1 MYKMQIW
8 LLLELHR
15 KENSMKVLYELK
27 DRLTR
32 ELDEIAMQQ
41 DITESSLDIIDKL
54 THSIKSIETIIAMNE
69 TQRHSFDNY
78 NSRDRYSSMD
88 SYRSMDGYSER
99 RGRDSMGRYTSRE
112 GYSEHKNDELKHQLE
127 DIYQYTKDEQS
138 RNMIQ
143 KWIKEL

>member
-1 MYKMQIW
+1 
-8 LLLELHR
+8 
-15 KENSMKVLYELK
+15 MKVLYELK

-69 TQRHSFDNY
+69 AQRHSFDNY

-112 GYSEHKNDELKHQLE
+112 GYSGHKNDELKHQLE

>member
-1 MYKMQIW
+1 
-8 LLLELHR
+8 
-15 KENSMKVLYELK
+15 MKVLYELK

-69 TQRHSFDNY
+69 AQRHSFDNY

-143 KWIKEL
+143 KWIKEI